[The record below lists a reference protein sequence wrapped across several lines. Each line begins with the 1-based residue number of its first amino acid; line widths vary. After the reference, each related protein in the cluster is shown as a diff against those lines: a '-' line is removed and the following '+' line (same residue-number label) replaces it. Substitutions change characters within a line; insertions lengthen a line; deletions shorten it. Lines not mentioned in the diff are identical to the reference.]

1 MEQGAG
7 AGTGRGDRPFDDAQ
21 DRPVAPQ
28 KQFLQ
33 TMIVAVVLSA
43 GESSRMGRPKALLP
57 VDGVR
62 FIEKIVTA
70 LKSTRVAKIIA
81 VLGHRADE
89 MRRQIGDLPV
99 TMVVNPNYKQGQLSS
114 LVAAINSIQSSKD
127 SASVDGILV
136 HLVDHPYINP
146 DLVNL
151 MIDQFHETKKL
162 IVVPRYRGRRG
173 HPVIFSSA
181 LFAELLAAPLDQGA
195 KTVVHAHRDE
205 TLEIDTEDEGVT
217 IDIDTPEEYRKHVE
231 GK

>member
-1 MEQGAG
+1 
-7 AGTGRGDRPFDDAQ
+7 
-21 DRPVAPQ
+21 
-28 KQFLQ
+28 
-33 TMIVAVVLSA
+33 MIVAVVLSA

-81 VLGHRADE
+81 VLGHDADE
-89 MRRQIGDLPV
+89 MRRQIGELPV
-99 TMVVNPNYKQGQLSS
+99 TMVVNPNYKRGQLSS
-114 LVAAINSIQSSKD
+114 LVAAINSIQSGKD

-151 MIDQFHETKKL
+151 MIDRFHETKKL
-162 IVVPRYRGRRG
+162 IVVPRYQGRRG

-181 LFAELLAAPLDQGA
+181 LFAELLAAPPDQGA